1 MDLRHGHHRYLDE
14 KGLMEFKREIEHMT
28 NSLNNTENVVVDDEF
43 LKKEDN
49 DDDIVKEKFSKGKA
63 I

>member
-1 MDLRHGHHRYLDE
+1 M
-14 KGLMEFKREIEHMT
+14 KKVWWNSREIEHMT
-28 NSLNNTENVVVDDEF
+28 NSLNNTENVVDDDEF